1 MFPVK
6 PSAPFRPEQAGFPLE
21 RTPLLDA
28 YIALVRRHSRS
39 LGLVS
44 PSDLDRFERRHIHDS
59 LRVLPLLERLPAGP
73 GIDVGSGAG
82 LPGIPLAI
90 AAPSRH
96 WRLLEPRAKRAA
108 FLEEVVRSL
117 DLDCDVLRLRAE
129 DAAERPD
136 LVRRHAVATAR
147 AVAPPHR
154 AFELLRPLVA
164 PGGVSIVFA
173 GPRAQAPP
181 QAEEWDEG
189 LLIIRAEP
197 DQRSGGSQI

>member
-6 PSAPFRPEQAGFPLE
+6 PSVPLRPEQGGFPLE
-21 RTPLLDA
+21 RVPLLDA
-28 YIALVRRHSRS
+28 YVALVRRHSRS

-44 PSDLDRFERRHIHDS
+44 ASDLDRFERRHIHDC
-59 LRVLPLLERLPAGP
+59 LRVLPLLEHLPAGP

-90 AAPSRH
+90 AAPNRH

-117 DLDCDVLRLRAE
+117 GLDCDVLRLRAE
-129 DAAERPD
+129 AAAERPD
-136 LVRRHAVATAR
+136 LVRTHALATAR
-147 AVAPPHR
+147 AVAPPQR
-154 AFELLRPLVA
+154 AFELLRPLVT

-173 GPRAQAPP
+173 GPRAQAPL

-197 DQRSGGSQI
+197 EQRSGGSQI